1 MASEVDERRVTAWIG
16 QGVVVDGRIT
26 SAQDLRIDGK
36 VDGTI
41 EVGNHGLIIGASA
54 IVKANLVARSIVIS
68 GAVNGNVTA
77 SERVDLHVAHQ
88 PDVEAQIVSQPAQQR
103 HRHVRVRVDQP
114 RHVTLG
120 ERPPGDLVHAGC
132 SKRHRS
138 EA

>member
-54 IVKANLVARSIVIS
+54 VVKANLVARSIVIS
-68 GAVNGNVTA
+68 GAVNVNVTA
-77 SERVDLHVAHQ
+77 SERVDLHATGSVEGDITSPRLIMADGAFVKGGVNAAGSRAAKTPVEVA
-88 PDVEAQIVSQPAQQR
+88 
-103 HRHVRVRVDQP
+103 
-114 RHVTLG
+114 T
-120 ERPPGDLVHAGC
+120 
-132 SKRHRS
+132 
-138 EA
+138 